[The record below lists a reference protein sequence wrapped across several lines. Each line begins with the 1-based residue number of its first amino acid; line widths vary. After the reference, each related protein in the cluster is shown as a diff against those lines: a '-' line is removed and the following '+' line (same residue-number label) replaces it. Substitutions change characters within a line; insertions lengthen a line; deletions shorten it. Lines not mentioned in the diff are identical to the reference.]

1 MTIFPIIFAPF
12 FASMSREFFLVG
24 LAVSF
29 FYSIALITLNNIQD
43 NIESPFDGQ
52 GLDDLD
58 LDGESRF
65 LYSL

>member
-1 MTIFPIIFAPF
+1 
-12 FASMSREFFLVG
+12 MSREFFLVG

-29 FYSIALITLNNIQD
+29 FYSIALITLSNIQD
-43 NIESPFDGQ
+43 NIENPFDGQ